1 MEWHFLELGWAH
13 GACGSSSLLLLQ
25 VFILSSSESS
35 DDEEED
41 LEDEDEDLEWARTLA
56 MLGIRFPFRRARLL
70 NCLDSN

>member
-1 MEWHFLELGWAH
+1 MGWHFLELGWAH

-41 LEDEDEDLEWARTLA
+41 FEWARTVA
-56 MLGIRFPFRRARLL
+56 MLEARFPYRPAMLL
-70 NCLDSN
+70 NCLDSD